1 MLRLLRSQVLHEGQD
16 LIGGQSGRVS
26 LHFSLVERL
35 RVQRLVQAITKEP
48 CGDPLT
54 VFPCSIVGILG
65 LIKHARVLMLSL
77 RYLFRCCLLVYVR
90 IRNSCYLVQRYLIF
104 DLIAV
109 FER

>member
-1 MLRLLRSQVLHEGQD
+1 M
-16 LIGGQSGRVS
+16 S

-48 CGDPLT
+48 C
-54 VFPCSIVGILG
+54 SIVGILC
-65 LIKHARVLMLSL
+65 LIKHARVLIVSL
-77 RYLFRCCLLVYVR
+77 RYLFRCVLLVNVR
-90 IRNSCYLVQRYLIF
+90 IRNSCYLMQRYLIF